1 VAFFAHHPRE
11 TFHVQLQC
19 FDPGGRL
26 RPGHDFG
33 LHRSISRGVMSRRH
47 SAPAGLPAGPGRGA
61 LMFTGI
67 IEGVG
72 TLATLE
78 PCGGDVRLQ
87 VAVGTLPFDH
97 VRLGESIAVNGVCLT
112 VVGFDRDSFQAD
124 ASTETLALTTLGELA
139 PGAALNLE
147 RAMRP
152 TDRLGG
158 HLVSG
163 HVDGVGRVLS
173 IHDDARAQ
181 RWRFA
186 APAALLRYIA
196 RKGSICVDG
205 VSLTVNAVDGDGF
218 EVALVPHT
226 IAHTAF
232 AHARVG
238 APVNL
243 EIDLVARYVER
254 LLAVPALTGVAP

>member
-1 VAFFAHHPRE
+1 
-11 TFHVQLQC
+11 
-19 FDPGGRL
+19 
-26 RPGHDFG
+26 
-33 LHRSISRGVMSRRH
+33 
-47 SAPAGLPAGPGRGA
+47 
-61 LMFTGI
+61 MFTGI

-72 TLATLE
+72 HVAARETL
-78 PCGGDVRLQ
+78 GGDVRFTFH
-87 VAVGTLPFDH
+87 VGSLPFDA
-97 VRLGESIAVNGVCLT
+97 VQLGESIAINGVCLT
-112 VVGFDRDSFQAD
+112 VIAFDASTFQAD
-124 ASTETLALTTLGELA
+124 ASTETLGLTTLGQLA
-139 PGAALNLE
+139 DGAVINLE

-163 HVDGVGRVLS
+163 HVDGLGQVLS

-205 VSLTVNAVDGDGF
+205 VSLTVNDVDDAGF
-218 EVALVPHT
+218 EVALIPHT
-226 IAHTAF
+226 VANTAF
-232 AHARVG
+232 AATGVG
-238 APVNL
+238 SAVNL

-254 LLAVPALTGVAP
+254 LISVPAQRGQAQGEAA